1 MSYRIQFIT
10 VGFPERSFQSG
21 LVWDFRCTL
30 RPEDLIWSDFIVR
43 ALRLALAGG
52 ISEEDSVM

>member
-21 LVWDFRCTL
+21 LVWNL
-30 RPEDLIWSDFIVR
+30 KQEDLIWSDFIVR

-52 ISEEDSVM
+52 ISEEDPVM